1 MGCGL
6 SNLTGRPALGQ
17 KAPRPIRGTDA
28 AKAHMARVAALPCVV
43 CDAWPVE
50 VHHCISGRYGSRK
63 ASDFDT
69 IPLCYAHHRGPFGIH
84 TDKAQWEADYGPDT
98 AYLPIVA
105 GLLEE

>member
-1 MGCGL
+1 M
-6 SNLTGRPALGQ
+6 GQ

-28 AKAHMARVAALPCVV
+28 SKAHMARVAALPCVV
-43 CDAWPVE
+43 CDALPVE

-63 ASDFDT
+63 VSDFDT
-69 IPLCYAHHRGPFGIH
+69 ISLCYNHHRCPFGIH

-105 GLLEE
+105 GLLKQER